1 MLSHI
6 PLRKCKTNNTNISAG
21 QLKQQG
27 ELDRLIR
34 IIKLT
39 VMTMMINITKIFVAR
54 LQKGTKVQKI
64 QSVWFNK
71 ETEQLIGH

>member
-1 MLSHI
+1 MRGMIAVGNHKQNKQINKILMVFH
-6 PLRKCKTNNTNISAG
+6 LRI
-21 QLKQQG
+21 L
-27 ELDRLIR
+27 LM

-39 VMTMMINITKIFVAR
+39 VMTMMINVTKIFVPK
-54 LQKGTKVQKI
+54 LQKGTKVRII